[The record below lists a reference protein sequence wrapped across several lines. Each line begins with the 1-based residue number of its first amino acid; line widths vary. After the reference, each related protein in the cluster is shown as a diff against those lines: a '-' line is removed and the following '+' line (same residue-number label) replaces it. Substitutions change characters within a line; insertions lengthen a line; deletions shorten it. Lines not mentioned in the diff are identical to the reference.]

1 MTWKMLLGEEAVR
14 AHPGSQGCGTA
25 QPSPQAA
32 SVVPGGRRASR
43 DAVQE
48 GSGRV
53 SWRAVL

>member
-1 MTWKMLLGEEAVR
+1 MLLGEEAVR